1 VYVYEWSR
9 GIQQVNRFID
19 ESYLVFVYE
28 WRPMV
33 SSGYWWTAADDPRS
47 HTHLRALLL
56 PSFCHSFLPSFL
68 PIFHRSFMFVPS
80 LVLLVACSTAMCVQR
95 RMIPYSKPNLCVGLL
110 EALVPPKDDDTERAK
125 TLTKKQMK
133 AIDGASIFVSAP
145 TLLLFLEHNDELAE
159 AEKEAA

>member
-1 VYVYEWSR
+1 MNPILYLCMSGGRWCPA
-9 GIQQVNRFID
+9 GIGGLLRMI
-19 ESYLVFVYE
+19 LVLTLTFVLF
-28 WRPMV
+28 
-33 SSGYWWTAADDPRS
+33 SS
-47 HTHLRALLL
+47 L
-56 PSFCHSFLPSFL
+56 PSVVHSFLPSFL
-68 PIFHRSFMFVPS
+68 PFFHRSFMFVPS
-80 LVLLVACSTAMCVQR
+80 LVLLVACSLYCYVCATTHDP
-95 RMIPYSKPNLCVGLL
+95 PYSKPNLCVGLL

>member
-1 VYVYEWSR
+1 
-9 GIQQVNRFID
+9 
-19 ESYLVFVYE
+19 
-28 WRPMV
+28 MV

-47 HTHLRALLL
+47 HTHLVLFSSL
-56 PSFCHSFLPSFL
+56 PSVIPSFL

-80 LVLLVACSTAMCVQR
+80 LVLLVALLCVLLLCVLLVACSLYCYVCATTHDP
-95 RMIPYSKPNLCVGLL
+95 PYSKPNLCVGLL
-110 EALVPPKDDDTERAK
+110 EALVPRKDDDDDDTERAK